1 MQCLLVGVTLSFV
14 TLGKWNCIT
23 NILYPDVLIQT
34 RQRPFFTPQMQQ
46 VRPRWQPTHP
56 QQQVRPSGIEGIPG
70 GGKVSGARSIRQVPP
85 RGAPGQQP
93 QPTEP
98 GGASQRLGMG
108 QPHQVRRRP
117 GGMQAQRQPFKFG
130 QNVRKQPEGH
140 PGTVAMQS
148 QDPVQQAIHIPVS
161 IHIPSRL
168 LWQIWNLQVWRW
180 MV

>member
-14 TLGKWNCIT
+14 TLGRWNCKT
-23 NILYPDVLIQT
+23 NILYSDVLIQA
-34 RQRPFFTPQMQQ
+34 RQHPFSTPQMQQ

-85 RGAPGQQP
+85 RGVPGQQP

-98 GGASQRLGMG
+98 GGASQRLSMG

-148 QDPVQQAIHIPVS
+148 QDAVQEAIHIPVS
-161 IHIPSRL
+161 IHVPSRL
-168 LWQIWNLQVWRW
+168 IWQIWNLQVGRW